1 MGRRPSLIYESP
13 MQPCATWVLRW
24 LTFCTAHHSRCST
37 QKWTKNWAKPAI
49 FGCASEPG
57 QHISAVCSWVW
68 GLGVTVLSEP
78 NCIQVQQKAGSSVVR
93 HKVFRHFVQ
102 QYASGAGMLRC
113 SRAGMG
119 ARACSR
125 LLRGRGHCSSDRS
138 IACMPVCASSNR
150 SRLLAG
156 TRQEAAQSAAR
167 ENFCLT
173 WTPQPEFI
181 ASRQIFRPLNGRFQP
196 R

>member
-93 HKVFRHFVQ
+93 HRFYDFLCNSMRAGQGCWDATEGRFEQGRDGGTCVQ
-102 QYASGAGMLRC
+102 Q
-113 SRAGMG
+113 
-119 ARACSR
+119 
-125 LLRGRGHCSSDRS
+125 
-138 IACMPVCASSNR
+138 
-150 SRLLAG
+150 
-156 TRQEAAQSAAR
+156 
-167 ENFCLT
+167 
-173 WTPQPEFI
+173 I
-181 ASRQIFRPLNGRFQP
+181 ASRSRALQQRPHHCNASLRLVESKSLA

>member
-1 MGRRPSLIYESP
+1 M
-13 MQPCATWVLRW
+13 
-24 LTFCTAHHSRCST
+24 TFCTAHHSRCST

-78 NCIQVQQKAGSSVVR
+78 NCIQVQQK
-93 HKVFRHFVQ
+93 VFRHVRARFECGEAQGFSTFCATVRERGRDAEMQQGRDGGTCVQ
-102 QYASGAGMLRC
+102 QIASR
-113 SRAGMG
+113 SRALVLG
-119 ARACSR
+119 
-125 LLRGRGHCSSDRS
+125 S